1 MEKYGNTYKAMML
14 SAHLPETYELLAAC
28 CYNNGNLR
36 GCVNYATVLLRQ
48 NPYLMSTLY
57 LMLSAFRQSE
67 QEAEGKPSEDAA
79 EVAVFLGRLY
89 NFNAMKDRLFVLKAA
104 MKAEYGS
111 LVKIIRG
118 MFSEVELAC
127 VDMAVHK

>member
-1 MEKYGNTYKAMML
+1 
-14 SAHLPETYELLAAC
+14 
-28 CYNNGNLR
+28 
-36 GCVNYATVLLRQ
+36 
-48 NPYLMSTLY
+48 
-57 LMLSAFRQSE
+57 
-67 QEAEGKPSEDAA
+67 
-79 EVAVFLGRLY
+79 
-89 NFNAMKDRLFVLKAA
+89 MKDRLFVLKAA